1 MAKRKPR
8 VLAIASGGGHWV
20 QLMRL
25 RLAFEGCHVSFGST
39 WKGYGEEL
47 EGVPFYRIRDA
58 SRDNKF
64 GMWIQAAMVLV
75 MIMRARPDFV
85 ISTGAAPGY
94 FALRIAKMFGAK
106 TCWVDSIANV
116 EEVSLSGR
124 MVARYAD
131 LWLTQ
136 WAHLASPEG
145 PEFHGSVLPAN

>member
-1 MAKRKPR
+1 M
-8 VLAIASGGGHWV
+8 
-20 QLMRL
+20 
-25 RLAFEGCHVSFGST
+25 
-39 WKGYGEEL
+39 
-47 EGVPFYRIRDA
+47 PFYRIRDA

-136 WAHLASPEG
+136 WPHLASPEG